1 MNGLDLALL
10 DLLNFNGGAFFD
22 NLMWYTSYKLTWAP
36 LYIFLLALVIRRKG
50 WRYALWYLLIIIA
63 GVGLAD
69 QICNLFKDGLQF
81 LRPNHTPGVAETLHS
96 VRGYKG
102 GLYGTVSAHAALS
115 TVVYLLFGREIGG
128 KAYWWAMGVW
138 LLMTCWSRIY
148 LGAHFPSQVLFG
160 LILGTLLSM
169 LLRWLFLR
177 YIAPRIGN
185 SKCKIQDSK

>member
-69 QICNLFKDGLQF
+69 QI
-81 LRPNHTPGVAETLHS
+81 
-96 VRGYKG
+96 
-102 GLYGTVSAHAALS
+102 
-115 TVVYLLFGREIGG
+115 
-128 KAYWWAMGVW
+128 
-138 LLMTCWSRIY
+138 
-148 LGAHFPSQVLFG
+148 
-160 LILGTLLSM
+160 
-169 LLRWLFLR
+169 
-177 YIAPRIGN
+177 
-185 SKCKIQDSK
+185 